1 MVLDFTEIGNP
12 WIVGMVENDQELRI
26 DELLNDIDAP
36 ISVEEFEDVMLKYGI
51 NYSVL
56 PQYLKDRIDKIDLY

>member
-1 MVLDFTEIGNP
+1 MVLDFTEIGSP

-26 DELLNDIDAP
+26 DELLNDIDDP

-56 PQYLKDRIDKIDLY
+56 PQYLKDKIDEIDLY

>member
-56 PQYLKDRIDKIDLY
+56 PQYLKDKIDKIDLY